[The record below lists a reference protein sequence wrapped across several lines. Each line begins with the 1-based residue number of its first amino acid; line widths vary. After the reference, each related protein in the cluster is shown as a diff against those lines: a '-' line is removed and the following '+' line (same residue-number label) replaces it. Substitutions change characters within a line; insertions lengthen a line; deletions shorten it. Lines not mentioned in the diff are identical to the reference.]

1 MRGSLHSID
10 QATSTRVRTAV
21 DKAGRPP
28 IPPPGKNLPSPGA
41 AGWKFWQ
48 TAVGSPLLLVGRGLT
63 ILHLIGQKDA
73 LIFE

>member
-41 AGWKFWQ
+41 AGESFGVFSLEIL
-48 TAVGSPLLLVGRGLT
+48 ADPGDSGGIRIVVIGPICLLL
-63 ILHLIGQKDA
+63 D
-73 LIFE
+73 